1 MSMKYVLIP
10 AVIVMA
16 LAGCG
21 GENSVASLPVEK
33 SNRCALDLVQGSKD
47 RGVKVRQGVVELR
60 GWALG
65 SDSAAGTGKLV
76 VTMKNAQGDVYTF
89 EESSR
94 YDRLDVAK
102 AFNDEKYTKSGFFIR
117 ADLST
122 LPVGAYGILIK
133 TPEKDRV
140 VACSV
145 SKNIIVES

>member
-76 VTMKNAQGDVYTF
+76 
-89 EESSR
+89 SR
-94 YDRLDVAK
+94 
-102 AFNDEKYTKSGFFIR
+102 
-117 ADLST
+117 
-122 LPVGAYGILIK
+122 LPVSCRGPNRQLAVG
-133 TPEKDRV
+133 DWQFQ
-140 VACSV
+140 
-145 SKNIIVES
+145 